1 MLLREF
7 VYFNETDPDQ
17 QEDGRYQPAND
28 KSILDVNSTRKTRL
42 TLKMI
47 NDLRV
52 AGEARDRET
61 LEDQA
66 LIRTM
71 YAKPAPEASAG
82 APM

>member
-7 VYFNETDPDQ
+7 IYFNGTASDQ
-17 QEDGRYQPAND
+17 QEDSRYLPAND

-47 NDLRV
+47 NELRT
-52 AGEARDRET
+52 AGEARAQET

-66 LIRTM
+66 MIRAM
-71 YAKPAPEASAG
+71 YSKPVPEAVPS
-82 APM
+82 M